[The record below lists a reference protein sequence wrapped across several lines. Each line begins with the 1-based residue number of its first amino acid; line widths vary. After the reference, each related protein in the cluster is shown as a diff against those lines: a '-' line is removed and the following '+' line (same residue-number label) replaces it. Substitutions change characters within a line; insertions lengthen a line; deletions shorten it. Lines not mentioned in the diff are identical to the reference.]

1 MADASGDIVRGYP
14 FLVVDGLT
22 KTATGIV
29 VGNLLFYDTDG
40 WGPISAGTEKKPF
53 GVGILAVTA
62 GAAQEACS
70 VFVRGAIR
78 LLKAAGAAIAQGQ
91 GVMPT
96 DVQGTVK
103 AWDGTAYEVGFGTCI
118 KTAASA
124 AVIVD
129 VLM

>member
-1 MADASGDIVRGYP
+1 MADASGDLIRGYP
-14 FLVVDGLT
+14 FIAISGLT
-22 KTATGIV
+22 KTATAMV

-53 GVGILAVTA
+53 GVALLAVAAT
-62 GAAQEACS
+62 AAQEACS
-70 VFVRGAIR
+70 VFVQGAIR

-91 GVMPT
+91 GIMPT
-96 DVQGTVK
+96 NVQGTVK
-103 AWDGTAYEVGFGTCI
+103 AWDGVAYEVGFGVCI
-118 KTAASA
+118 ATAASA